1 MKQGSWEY
9 GDTSYFDVKIGINE
23 ISLFQINC
31 NICGWSCDNYGWS
44 NCDNCRW
51 SNCDNCGGVATAM
64 INCDN
69 CEKVACML
77 VIVL

>member
-1 MKQGSWEY
+1 MVGQFVTIAVG
-9 GDTSYFDVKIGINE
+9 
-23 ISLFQINC
+23 QIAT
-31 NICGWSCDNYGWS
+31 IAVVVATVVIL
-44 NCDNCRW
+44 
-51 SNCDNCGGVATAM
+51 CDNCGGVATVM